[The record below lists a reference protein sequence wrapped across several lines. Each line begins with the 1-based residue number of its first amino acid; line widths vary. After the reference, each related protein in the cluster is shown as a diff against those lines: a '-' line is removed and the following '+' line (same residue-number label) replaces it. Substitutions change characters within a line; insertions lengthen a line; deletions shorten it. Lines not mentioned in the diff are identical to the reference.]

1 MTNDSI
7 NISAILTHLDTVVR
21 KNVCKQCH
29 AGTLPATLSEKIDS
43 YVVIDSANALY
54 DYAAFGRGIINIF
67 LYAKPIGNGQMNVA
81 ALSKL
86 EKAFDAAMQTDAFDN
101 EHYRVAREVAYSN
114 SGYDNTYNMHYIVKA
129 IRLTII

>member
-7 NISAILTHLDTVVR
+7 NISKILTHLDTVIR
-21 KNVCKQCH
+21 TNVCKQCF

-54 DYAAFGRGIINIF
+54 DYSAFGRGIINIH
-67 LYAKPIGNGQMNVA
+67 LYARPIGNGQMNVS

-86 EKAFDAAMQTDAFDN
+86 ENAFDKVLQEDLFDN
-101 EHYRVAREVAYSN
+101 EHYRVAREVAYFN
-114 SGYDNTYNMHYIVKA
+114 SGYDNTYGMHYIIKA
-129 IRLTII
+129 IRLTIL